1 MGLDP
6 GLGAHGRKRTD
17 TGFRRRK
24 KGFMEKGKIRVGS
37 KIGTGTV
44 ISTGLYRKVKPK
56 GRAAGK
62 GHKRIQEAQDR
73 QKPVLPDRYKQ
84 AFIHVMRSIPK
95 CIPEHRFHPKRKWRF
110 DFAIP
115 ERMIAFEYEGI
126 FSRKSRHTTI
136 SGFTG
141 DCEKYNEAQLL
152 GWKVFRFTAK
162 SIYDAWKII
171 DYYQLKS

>member
-1 MGLDP
+1 
-6 GLGAHGRKRTD
+6 
-17 TGFRRRK
+17 
-24 KGFMEKGKIRVGS
+24 MEKGKIRVGS

-84 AFIHVMRSIPK
+84 AFIHIMRSIPENE
-95 CIPEHRFHPKRKWRF
+95 PEYKFHPTRKWRF
-110 DFAIP
+110 DYAV
-115 ERMIAFEYEGI
+115 RTKMIAFEYEGI
-126 FSRKSRHTTI
+126 FSKKSRHT
-136 SGFTG
+136 SLKGFSG